1 MSPISAF
8 MLSTLT
14 KIKCFFFHLTISR
27 YLSEEIIE
35 KGQGINITFPIAV
48 SFGYKVAPLQ
58 SHSTENSGYDWRRM
72 CGFLKEMRSIQQ

>member
-1 MSPISAF
+1 
-8 MLSTLT
+8 ML
-14 KIKCFFFHLTISR
+14 FFFIYVISG

-72 CGFLKEMRSIQQ
+72 CGFLKQMRSIQQ